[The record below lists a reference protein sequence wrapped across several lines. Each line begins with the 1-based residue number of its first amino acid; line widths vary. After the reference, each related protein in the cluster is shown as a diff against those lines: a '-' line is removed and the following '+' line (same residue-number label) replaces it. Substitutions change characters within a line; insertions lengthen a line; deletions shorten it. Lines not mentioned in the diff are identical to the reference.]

1 MIIYICGR
9 EEKES
14 RILGVREKKHEKH
27 KHKQEHP
34 KKDVVDT
41 SASTAGPL

>member
-14 RILGVREKKHEKH
+14 RILGVREQKHE